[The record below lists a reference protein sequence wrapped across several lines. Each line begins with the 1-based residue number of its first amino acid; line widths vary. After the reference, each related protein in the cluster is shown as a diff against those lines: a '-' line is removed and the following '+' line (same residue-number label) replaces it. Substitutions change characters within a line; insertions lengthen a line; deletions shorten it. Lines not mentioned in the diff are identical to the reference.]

1 MVGLYKT
8 FSIFAMLLFRKEY
21 YIHIQIIIMKH
32 NTDLLQSDGTLLNI
46 IYQKKHGYISN
57 LKNEIGEEAVSQLEA
72 MGYIQNAPN
81 PDGDAWKITERALK
95 RAKLF
100 YEKPTLWE
108 CLKDWFYLHIRRI
121 DFSY

>member
-1 MVGLYKT
+1 
-8 FSIFAMLLFRKEY
+8 
-21 YIHIQIIIMKH
+21 MKH
-32 NTDLLQSDGTLLNI
+32 NTTDLLQSDGTLLNV
-46 IYQKKHGYISN
+46 IYQKRQGYISH
-57 LKNEIGEEAVSQLEA
+57 LKNEIGEESVSQLEA

-81 PDGDAWKITERALK
+81 PKGDAWEITKRALK

-108 CLKDWFYLHIRRI
+108 CLKDWFYLHICRI

>member
-1 MVGLYKT
+1 
-8 FSIFAMLLFRKEY
+8 
-21 YIHIQIIIMKH
+21 MKH
-32 NTDLLQSDGTLLNI
+32 NTALLQSDGTLLNI
-46 IYQKKHGYISN
+46 IYQKKHGYISH
-57 LKNEIGEEAVSQLEA
+57 LKKEIGEESVSQLEA

-81 PDGDAWKITERALK
+81 PDGDAWKITKRALK